1 MCSLKYNFFLLQVI
15 VTSTSLEHAG
25 ESGELSADVALP
37 GVRDIILA
45 KTFVTFSK
53 LHAVIKQNMNYHFVY
68 LCSLSLPL
76 PPSLSLLAG
85 SVLCATGLERCQVK
99 VFAVTTSLVWSNE
112 FTLSV
117 QLATE
122 LHQMSS
128 VSGGWSL
135 VN

>member
-1 MCSLKYNFFLLQVI
+1 M
-15 VTSTSLEHAG
+15 TSTSLEHAG

-53 LHAVIKQNMNYHFVY
+53 LHVALQTEYE
-68 LCSLSLPL
+68 LSSCVSILSL
-76 PPSLSLLAG
+76 PPSLPLSLCLSLSPSLPPAG

-128 VSGGWSL
+128 VSGGWSSS
-135 VN
+135 N